1 MKLFNVTISLPQ
13 VVLLTAGCAMLI
25 SCAICS
31 VVTGNKISTII
42 SGYDTLCYPGEK
54 TALTAKLETDDTFG
68 VREDIRG
75 ETVIFML
82 ENRQIGTAITDS
94 EGCARI
100 SFDAP
105 AKTGDYAVTANLT
118 ADSKY
123 KKTRGGEILL
133 AIRDQG
139 QQFIISDIDH
149 TLCDASMM
157 EFLLYKNANVKPL
170 KNSVEAMNLLSGRYT
185 IIYLT
190 HRDDRFLLHTKEW
203 LKMKG
208 FPAGVSYYSDL
219 PHSSLNAEEFKTPV
233 VRELKARWPNIVYG
247 FGDKK
252 TDMEAY
258 SKNGIEC
265 FILSAPDT
273 SAEMPASVH
282 YVKDWQ
288 EIGNQLGLF
297 K

>member
-1 MKLFNVTISLPQ
+1 MKLFKVTVSLPQ
-13 VVLLTAGCAMLI
+13 IVLLGAGCIMLI

-42 SGYDTLCYPGEK
+42 SGYDALCYPDEK
-54 TALTAKLETDDTFG
+54 TTLTAKLETDDTFG
-68 VREDIRG
+68 IREDIRS
-75 ETVIFML
+75 ETMIFML
-82 ENRQIGTAITDS
+82 KNRQIGTAITDD
-94 EGCARI
+94 EGNARI

-105 AKTGDYAVTANLT
+105 ASTGDYIVTANLAT
-118 ADSKY
+118 DSKF

-133 AIRDQG
+133 AVRNQQ

-149 TLCDASMM
+149 TLCDASIM

-170 KNSVEAMNLLSGRYT
+170 KNSVEAMNLLAEKYT
-185 IIYLT
+185 VIYLT
-190 HRDDRFLLHTKEW
+190 HRDDRFLLRTKEW

-252 TDMEAY
+252 TDMDAY
-258 SKNGIEC
+258 SQNGIEC
-265 FILSAPDT
+265 FIISAPDT
-273 SAEMPASVH
+273 SAEVPVSAH
-282 YVKDWQ
+282 YVKDWM
-288 EIGNQLGLF
+288 EIERQLGLS